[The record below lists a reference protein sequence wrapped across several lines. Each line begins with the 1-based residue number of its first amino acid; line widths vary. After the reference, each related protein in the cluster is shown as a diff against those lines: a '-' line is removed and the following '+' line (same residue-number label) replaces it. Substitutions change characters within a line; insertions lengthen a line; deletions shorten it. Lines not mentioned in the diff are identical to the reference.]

1 MRLRSAEG
9 LLPHPKRARLLPNL
23 SIEPQFDVR
32 SCPFHR
38 NLVIARNFL
47 DEQLFLPD
55 AAVVLGVNGDKCG

>member
-1 MRLRSAEG
+1 MRFRSAEG

-38 NLVIARNFL
+38 NLVIARIYL

>member
-1 MRLRSAEG
+1 MRLRAAEG
-9 LLPHPKRARLLPNL
+9 LLPHPQPPRLLPDL

-38 NLVIARNFL
+38 NLVIARIFL

-55 AAVVLGVNGDKCG
+55 AAVVLGVNGDK